1 MATSVDDIRNKY
13 PIPAFYY
20 QVSIDGNDAI
30 AFSEI
35 SGLSIEYETITYK
48 DGLSWRDGAKYM
60 PGMTTPVNL
69 TLQKG
74 IVKADSYLFN
84 WINTVS
90 LNTVEKRDITISLLN
105 ENHEPTVSWVVK
117 DAFPKKLNAP
127 SFNASSNEVA
137 IESLELMA
145 SSLEVKNPYNA

>member
-1 MATSVDDIRNKY
+1 MATSVKEIQDKY

-20 QVSIDGNDAI
+20 QVSIGGNDSI
-30 AFSEI
+30 AFSEV
-35 SGLSIEYETITYK
+35 SGLSVEYETITYK
-48 DGLSWRDGAKYM
+48 DGLSWRYGVKYM
-60 PGMTTPVNL
+60 PGMSSPVNL

-74 IVKADSYLFN
+74 VVKADSYLFQ
-84 WINTVS
+84 WISTVR

-105 ENHEPTVSWVVK
+105 ENHEPTVSWLVK

-145 SSLEVKNPYNA
+145 SGLTVMNPSS